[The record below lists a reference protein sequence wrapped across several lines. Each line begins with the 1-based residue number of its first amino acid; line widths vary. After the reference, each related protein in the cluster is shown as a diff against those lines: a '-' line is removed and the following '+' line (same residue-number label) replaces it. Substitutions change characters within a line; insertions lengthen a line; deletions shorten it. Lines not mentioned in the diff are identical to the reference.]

1 MFSHFISIWKQSLMI
16 RRLLKCQVCLT
27 VATTLS
33 LTPKCEIQPF
43 VFPVLR
49 CSCRTCLL
57 YLNFTKKLN
66 VPNCWLHF
74 AILLQH
80 CARPCCW
87 MSDFRSFHWAQ
98 QELFSQI
105 LMAAAASLLTKALLR
120 RWLHKGVS
128 PALPRSRVP
137 GRLWVRGRGPQRL
150 SIL

>member
-16 RRLLKCQVCLT
+16 RRLLKCQACLT

-43 VFPVLR
+43 MFPVLR

-80 CARPCCW
+80 CTGPRCW

-98 QELFSQI
+98 QELFSQTFNGSSC
-105 LMAAAASLLTKALLR
+105 LSSDKSLVEEMASQRSFSCPSQEQSAWETLSTGQGSPKA
-120 RWLHKGVS
+120 
-128 PALPRSRVP
+128 
-137 GRLWVRGRGPQRL
+137 
-150 SIL
+150 